1 MKEDIPEIGDDEIRI
16 ITSPFKDVSFHDPE
30 KIEQFTSCQQS
41 QICNFE
47 DDDEADYGEYN
58 DDELE
63 DGGLENNSLL
73 VVDGSSKP
81 KRRNWLRWIIVIA
94 IVLAAASASL
104 FVFFSDDSDETHEY
118 YDDIDSELV
127 EEPEITIVDTV
138 PAAKSPQHYVEVIDT
153 IIDGNPIDIY
163 IPRNATPQLHVG
175 VDILEDTTATF
186 VVPAADIR
194 RDNGG
199 IVGAYVLKGNLLS
212 KGKSKAGF
220 CAIIRGEI
228 IIGVSDASH
237 YLEEAIEND
246 GYFFRQFPLVVGGQ
260 IVENENRQNSL
271 RKALAE
277 WNGRTVVVMTKKR
290 VSFNEF
296 SQILVDL
303 GVKNAI
309 YLVGSTS
316 YGFAKRAD
324 GQRQDFGVKSS
335 SPSQNSN
342 YIVWY

>member
-1 MKEDIPEIGDDEIRI
+1 MKEEIPEIGDDEIRI
-16 ITSPFKDVSFHDPE
+16 ITSLFKDVSFHDSE

-73 VVDGSSKP
+73 VVGGSSNP
-81 KRRNWLRWIIVIA
+81 KRRNWLLWIVVIA
-94 IVLAAASASL
+94 IALAAAFASL
-104 FVFFSDDSDETHEY
+104 FVFFSDDSDEAYEY
-118 YDDIDSELV
+118 YDDIDSEL
-127 EEPEITIVDTV
+127 EITIVDTI

-175 VDILEDTTATF
+175 VDILEDTTAIF

-212 KGKSKAGF
+212 KGKSKAGY

-228 IIGVSDASH
+228 IIGVSDSSH

-260 IVENENRQNSL
+260 IVENEKRQISL

-277 WNGRTVVVMTKKR
+277 WNGRPVVVMTKKR

-316 YGFAKRAD
+316 YGFAKKAD
-324 GQRQDFGVKSS
+324 CQRQYFGVKSS
-335 SPSQNSN
+335 SPSRNSN